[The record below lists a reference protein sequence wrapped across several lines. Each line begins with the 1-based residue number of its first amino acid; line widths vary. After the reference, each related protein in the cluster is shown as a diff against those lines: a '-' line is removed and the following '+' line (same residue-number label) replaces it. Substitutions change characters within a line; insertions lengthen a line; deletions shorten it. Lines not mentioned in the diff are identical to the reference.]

1 MGFNKLGSTVISYTE
16 FTETLFGNEFQTK
29 TDFNSTTRYLK
40 LKMLKFFLDTMNEQ
54 STVLLLLI

>member
-40 LKMLKFFLDTMNEQ
+40 LIGLGRINAKGF
-54 STVLLLLI
+54 

>member
-40 LKMLKFFLDTMNEQ
+40 LKKAKIF
-54 STVLLLLI
+54 S